1 MNLTNPPLL
10 AARRLQSQVRSI
22 LATIAS
28 GTFSLELFTR
38 KPISFGQVRKVKVN
52 SQLKMHENTLGVFVH
67 IYYEDFIQNIL
78 EQIKSL
84 PVPAVFYF
92 SVASESIKSRLED
105 AIASDISVAE
115 IRVVPNRGRNF
126 GPLLVEFAGQM
137 SAYDFVLHLH
147 SKKSEHAGE
156 PLGKMW
162 SNTLVSLLLGP
173 KSLACALALL
183 NENSEVGLIYP
194 DMSKRF
200 RRVNHFWGSNRKPLT
215 RSKFFEKSTTSP
227 AWNKPLAYPVGG
239 MFLAR
244 TVALR
249 ELISFEWSYEM
260 FPEENGQFDGTLQHA
275 LERYVGFSATSNGF
289 EHGFFT
295 EQVDE
300 FICFMNGDAVR
311 VTE

>member
-1 MNLTNPPLL
+1 MNVTNPALL

-28 GTFSLELFTR
+28 GAFSLELFTR
-38 KPISFGQVRKVKVN
+38 KPISFGQAKKVKVN
-52 SQLKMHENTLGVFVH
+52 SRLKIHESTLGVFVH

-78 EQIKSL
+78 EQLKSL

-92 SVASESIKSRLED
+92 SVASESMKKHLED
-105 AIASDISVAE
+105 AIASEISVAE

-162 SNTLVSLLLGP
+162 SNTLVSGLLGP

-194 DMSKRF
+194 DMAKRF

-215 RSKFFEKSTTSP
+215 RSKFFEKSTSSP
-227 AWNKPLAYPVGG
+227 SWNKPLAYPVGG

-244 TVALR
+244 TDALR

-260 FPEENGQFDGTLQHA
+260 FPEEKGQLDGTLQHA
-275 LERYVGFSATSNGF
+275 LERYVGFNVTSNGF
-289 EHGFFT
+289 EHAVFT
-295 EQVDE
+295 EHVDE
-300 FICFMNGDAVR
+300 FICFMNGDAVK